1 MEKTLITPAINMPIF
16 KPKEEIVEL
25 ISLLMP
31 WAQPLRSHQIITP
44 EIGVILHTEGIVQ
57 LSSIEDDYII
67 WQVPA
72 PNVFCLSEVITG
84 LKIAT
89 YRRFKSKLWFVPREN
104 VLQALNDKP
113 EHWAA
118 VSTILAFQLSVA
130 LYRDRLMSERKTSEI
145 VWLYLIQI
153 NNFPETER
161 CKINVCSY
169 ICERTKVSKSAV
181 MEELKKFRDRDL
193 ISIKKGILIAIDL
206 EGQHK

>member
-1 MEKTLITPAINMPIF
+1 MQKVFLSSACGYITFNANSVKPGFINATIAFTMTYQCFFREGTMEKTLITPAINMPIF

-31 WAQPLRSHQIITP
+31 WAQPLRSHQIVTQ

-67 WQVPA
+67 WQVSS
-72 PNVFCLSEVITG
+72 PNVFCLSEVLTG

-89 YRRFKSKLWFVPREN
+89 YRRFKSKLWFVPRDN
-104 VLQALNDKP
+104 VLQALNGKP
-113 EHWAA
+113 ELWAA

-145 VWLYLIQI
+145 
-153 NNFPETER
+153 
-161 CKINVCSY
+161 
-169 ICERTKVSKSAV
+169 
-181 MEELKKFRDRDL
+181 
-193 ISIKKGILIAIDL
+193 G
-206 EGQHK
+206 